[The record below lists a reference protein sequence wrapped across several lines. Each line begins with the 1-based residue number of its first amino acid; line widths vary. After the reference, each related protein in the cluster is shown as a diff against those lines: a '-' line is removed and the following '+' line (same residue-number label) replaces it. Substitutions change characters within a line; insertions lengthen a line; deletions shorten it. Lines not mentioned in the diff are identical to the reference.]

1 MQARAMVSIHN
12 RFDIVVTDV
21 KTGKIDRAY
30 AGLKPQ
36 AKNIVLDRMYDQ
48 LLDFKQYFNYIIFGS
63 GDDTPVTTNTTL
75 KTRIGAK
82 SATQTKLIR
91 AYPQSTWTKMITLG
105 TTEFNETTIRE
116 VGIGEGN
123 TNINTHALITDAEGK
138 SLEVEKTSTRVVD
151 IYATVFITIYDV
163 DSGLYWYSPG
173 LMNYLT
179 GASAP
184 SNNLGISNLKV
195 IGMKTITGDKAI
207 SSGNKTITVEG
218 RFDVEHL
225 NEDVRYMYW
234 AGAGLLCEVPRDG
247 VYSGTQINDQKIGTG
262 NGENKEFHLGRSPNT
277 PIENLAIAV
286 EDIPVDSDDFSYDST
301 TNIVTLDEAPDT
313 NLEVTASYKSL
324 YYPKTEE
331 NVLDVTF
338 QIGFGLGKPQPV
350 APTPDYWG
358 IVPGVTTPIAGNSTY
373 GFYGEVTHEELI
385 NGECL
390 AALIGLT
397 SGTAQHSTESWL
409 KFALDGKTLFVAK
422 KTFRHSISW
431 NHINNVNAV
440 YGDRTVSINGV
451 NYKVRLLRTG
461 TEDPMDGYNGD
472 YLHGSEWNKLM
483 LPIHEQAEDGSWAY
497 KDNVEANV
505 PYWGI
510 DYTDADLMTRSTHG
524 NGSYSWC
531 QETYSSYR
539 VYRGNN
545 GVSGSDSI
553 APTYSYA
560 GGGWRPVLELVP

>member
-1 MQARAMVSIHN
+1 MQAKAMVSIHN

-36 AKNIVLDRMYDQ
+36 AKNIVLDRMYTQ
-48 LLDFKQYFNYIIFGS
+48 LLGFNKYFDYIVFGS
-63 GDDTPVTTNTTL
+63 DDTTPVATNTTL
-75 KTRIGAK
+75 GERIGSK
-82 SATQTKLIR
+82 SATQVELVR
-91 AYPQSTWTKMITLG
+91 AYPTSKWTKKITLG
-105 TTEFNETTIRE
+105 TGDANEKTIKE
-116 VGIGEGN
+116 VGISEGT
-123 TNINTHALITDAEGK
+123 TNINTHALITDAMGK
-138 SLEVEKTSTRVVD
+138 SLEIYKTSTMIVD
-151 IYATVFITIYDV
+151 IYATVFITIHDV
-163 DSGLYWYSPG
+163 DSGLYWYSQG
-173 LMNYLT
+173 LMNYLM
-179 GASAP
+179 GGSAP
-184 SNNLGISNLKV
+184 SNSLGISNLKV
-195 IGMKTITGDKAI
+195 IGMTTITGDKTTN
-207 SSGNKTITVEG
+207 SSNKTITVEG
-218 RFDVEHL
+218 RFNVQHL
-225 NEDVRYMYW
+225 NKDVRYMYW
-234 AGAGLLCEVPRDG
+234 AGAGLLCEVPRTG
-247 VYSGTQINDQKIGTG
+247 VYSGTEINDQKIGVG
-262 NGENKEFHLGRSPNT
+262 NGENKEFSLGRSPNT

-286 EDIPVDSDDFSYDST
+286 EGVPVDFSHDSS
-301 TNIVTLDEAPDT
+301 TNIVTLDEAPDEEA
-313 NLEVTASYKSL
+313 EVTADYKSL
-324 YYPKTEE
+324 YYPKTDQ

-350 APTPDYWG
+350 APAPDYWG
-358 IVPGVTTPIAGNSTY
+358 IVPGATTPIAGNSTY

-431 NHINNVNAV
+431 NNINAVNAV

-451 NYKVRLLRTG
+451 NYKIRLLRTG
-461 TEDPMDGYNGD
+461 TENPMGGYDGVH
-472 YLHGSEWNKLM
+472 LHGSEWNKLM

-531 QETYSSYR
+531 QETYSSNR
-539 VYRGNN
+539 VSRGID
-545 GVSGSDSI
+545 GVS
-553 APTYSYA
+553 YSNY
-560 GGGWRPVLELVP
+560 GDPLYSGRYDGWRPVLELVP